1 MFDNFV
7 VKKKEIV
14 NKIEPIFIFIFKIIS
29 REKKRRYSGTFLV
42 TLDTVGRI
50 DCWESQGTSGN
61 VNELPVLLKIIDI
74 FNMII
79 H

>member
-29 REKKRRYSGTFLV
+29 RERNRGGTVAHFLSHWIPWV
-42 TLDTVGRI
+42 VSTV
-50 DCWESQGTSGN
+50 EN
-61 VNELPVLLKIIDI
+61 LKVLVV
-74 FNMII
+74 M
-79 H
+79 